1 MDLKKTA
8 EALFQST
15 VMQKAEQMKEYF
27 KEEALINWHNTNEC
41 FTRDE
46 YIRAN
51 CEYPGRWFGTIE
63 RIELTGNVVILVGAV
78 GLKDS
83 EVALHVTSFYEFI
96 EDKVIKLD
104 EYYGEDG
111 KAPQWR
117 IDLNIGRSIHN
128 I

>member
-27 KEEALINWHNTNEC
+27 LEEALINWHNTNEC
-41 FTRDE
+41 FSLDE

-51 CEYPGRWFGTIE
+51 CEYPGNWLCTVE

-78 GLKDS
+78 KSKDS
-83 EVALHVTSFYEFI
+83 LVAFHVTSFYEFK
-96 EDKVIKLD
+96 EDKVIKLE
-104 EYYGEDG
+104 EYWGEDG
-111 KAPQWR
+111 EAPQWR
-117 IDLNIGRSIHN
+117 IDMNIGRPVNN

>member
-15 VMQKAEQMKEYF
+15 VMQKAERMKEYF

-41 FTRDE
+41 FSRDE
-46 YIRAN
+46 YIRVN
-51 CEYPGRWFGTIE
+51 CEYPGSWLGNVE
-63 RIELTGNVVILVGAV
+63 RMELTGNVVILVGAV
-78 GLKDS
+78 KPKDS
-83 EVALHVTSFYEFI
+83 VAALHVTSFYEFN
-96 EDKVIKLD
+96 EDKVIRLD
-104 EYYGEDG
+104 EYWGEDG

-117 IDLNIGRSIHN
+117 IDMEIGRSINN

>member
-15 VMQKAEQMKEYF
+15 VMQEAEQMKEYF
-27 KEEALINWHNTNEC
+27 KEEARINWHNTDES

-51 CEYPGRWFGTIE
+51 CEYPGSFLGNVE
-63 RIELTGNVVILVGAV
+63 RMELTGNVVILVGAV
-78 GLKDS
+78 KPKDS
-83 EVALHVTSFYEFI
+83 VVSLHVTSFYEFN
-96 EDKVIKLD
+96 EDKVIRLD
-104 EYYGEDG
+104 EYWGEDG

-117 IDLNIGRSIHN
+117 IDMKIGCSINNI
-128 I
+128 